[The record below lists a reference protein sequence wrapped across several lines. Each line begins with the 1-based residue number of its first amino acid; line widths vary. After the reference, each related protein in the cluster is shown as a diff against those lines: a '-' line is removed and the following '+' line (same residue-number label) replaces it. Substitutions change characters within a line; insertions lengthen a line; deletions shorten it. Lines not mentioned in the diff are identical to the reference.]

1 MKTEPIY
8 VGIDVAKDRVDILI
22 RPTGDSW
29 SMYYGEAEVAE
40 LVAKLQTIEPAVA
53 IVEATGGLE
62 FPLVAALAAAS
73 LPVAVVNPRQVRD
86 FAKSTGQ
93 LAKTD
98 RLDARILAHFGEAV
112 RPTVRPLRD
121 AESQVLSA
129 TLSRRRQIVEMLTA
143 EKNRLGR
150 AIPEVC
156 NRIHAHITWLEEE
169 LKDLNAELRRTVQS
183 SPVWR
188 EKDELLRSVPGVGQQ
203 VSITLLAD
211 LPELG
216 TLGRKQITAL
226 VGVAPFSRD
235 SGPHR
240 GKRSVWGGRVRVRGA
255 LYMGA
260 LVAARWNPVI
270 REFYQRLLAAGK
282 PKKLALTACMRKL
295 LTVLNSMAK
304 TGRPWEPAVAS
315 C

>member
-1 MKTEPIY
+1 M
-8 VGIDVAKDRVDILI
+8 
-22 RPTGDSW
+22 
-29 SMYYGEAEVAE
+29 
-40 LVAKLQTIEPAVA
+40 
-53 IVEATGGLE
+53 
-62 FPLVAALAAAS
+62 
-73 LPVAVVNPRQVRD
+73 VNPRQVRD

-156 NRIHAHITWLEEE
+156 NRIQAHITWLKEE
-169 LKDLNAELRRTVQS
+169 LKDLDAELRRAVQS

-240 GKRSVWGGRVRVRGA
+240 GKRSVWGGRARVRGA

-270 REFYQRLLAAGK
+270 RGFYHRLLAAGK